1 MIRKSNSLVG
11 SSLLAAALIL
21 SAAPGAQADW
31 ARFRGPNGSG
41 VAADSKPVPTTW
53 GADKNIKW
61 QLDMPGPGTSAPI
74 IVGDKVFVT
83 CWTGYAEDERGDS
96 GNLDDLKRNL
106 ICVDR
111 KAGKILWNK
120 EVKAKLPEDRFSG
133 QFTNHG
139 YASHTPVS
147 DGERVYAFFGKSGVH
162 AFDLDGKL
170 LWSADVGDGLDRRG
184 WGSAASPILAGD
196 KLIVTASIE
205 SNALIALDKKTGKE
219 IWNSAADVFSGVWG
233 TPILAGPKGRE
244 ELVLA
249 INGEIWG
256 VNPESGKLNWYAPGL
271 SGRNATI
278 SMIESD
284 GVVFGLGSQ
293 GAGSIA
299 VKTGGKDDVGSS
311 HTVWKGKD
319 GPNII
324 TPVLHDGRL
333 YWANGSLAYC
343 RDAKTGEEIYTER
356 LPGASASPSSGG
368 GRLGQGPPAGGHP
381 GGPPQGGP
389 EYRGGRPGGD
399 GQPGGPGGQRAG
411 GPGGPR
417 GGGPGG
423 GRSGGGGGRFG
434 GSDYAS
440 PIAAG
445 GHMYALLGSGETL
458 VVKLGDKFE
467 FVGRNKLG
475 EAGERFT
482 GTPAADGGQLFI
494 RSSKRL
500 YCIAE

>member
-1 MIRKSNSLVG
+1 MIHTSNSLVG

-21 SAAPGAQADW
+21 SAVPGAQADW
-31 ARFRGPNGSG
+31 PRFRGPNGSG
-41 VAADSKPVPTTW
+41 VAADSKLVPTAW
-53 GADKNIKW
+53 GSDKNLQW

-74 IVGDKVFVT
+74 VVGDKVFIT
-83 CWTGYAEDERGDS
+83 CWTGYAEDDQNATGKME
-96 GNLDDLKRNL
+96 DLKRNL

-111 KAGKILWNK
+111 RSGKILWNK
-120 EVKAKLPEDRFSG
+120 AVKAKLPEDRFSG
-133 QFTNHG
+133 MFTNHG

-162 AFDLDGKL
+162 AFDLDGNQ
-170 LWSADVGDGLDRRG
+170 LWSKDVGDGLDRRG

-219 IWNSAADVFSGVWG
+219 IWNSAADVFSGIWG
-233 TPILAGPKGRE
+233 TPILAGPEGKE

-256 VNPESGKLNWYAPGL
+256 VNPGTGKLNWYAPGL

-299 VKTGGKDDVGSS
+299 IKAGGKDDVVAS

-356 LPGASASPSSGG
+356 LPGGSASSGSRGG
-368 GRLGQGPPAGGHP
+368 GRPEGGFGGRP
-381 GGPPQGGP
+381 GGQYGNP
-389 EYRGGRPGGD
+389 EYRGGRPGGA
-399 GQPGGPGGQRAG
+399 GQPGGPGGQRSG
-411 GPGGPR
+411 GPGGQR

-440 PIAAG
+440 PIVAG
-445 GHMYALLGSGETL
+445 GHMFALLGTGETI

-475 EAGERFT
+475 AAGERFT
-482 GTPAADGGQLFI
+482 ATPAADDGQLFI

>member
-1 MIRKSNSLVG
+1 MNCITLSLNG
-11 SSLLAAALIL
+11 SLLLAAGLIL
-21 SAAPGAQADW
+21 STAPGAMADW

-53 GADKNIKW
+53 SEDKNIAW

-83 CWTGYAEDERGDS
+83 CWTGYAEDDQNAS
-96 GNLDDLKRNL
+96 GKLEDLKRNL

-111 KAGKILWNK
+111 KTGKILWNK
-120 EVKAKLPEDRFSG
+120 AVKAKLPEDPFSG
-133 QFTNHG
+133 MFTNHG

-162 AFDLDGKL
+162 AFDMAGKK
-170 LWSADVGDGLDRRG
+170 LWSKDVGDGRDQRG

-205 SNALIALDKKTGKE
+205 SNALIALDKNTGKE
-219 IWNSAADVFSGVWG
+219 IWNSAADVFSGIWG
-233 TPILAGPKGRE
+233 TPILAGPKGKE
-244 ELVLA
+244 EIVLA
-249 INGEIWG
+249 INGEVWG
-256 VNPESGKLNWYAPGL
+256 VNPESGKLNWYAQGL

-278 SMIESD
+278 SMVESD
-284 GVVFGLGSQ
+284 GVVFGLGSR
-293 GAGSIA
+293 GSGSMAIKA
-299 VKTGGKDDVGSS
+299 GGKDDVGET
-311 HTVWKGKD
+311 HTVWEGKD

-324 TPVLHDGRL
+324 TPVVHGGRL
-333 YWANGSLAYC
+333 YWATGSLAYC

-356 LPGASASPSSGG
+356 LPGASASSGG
-368 GRLGQGPPAGGHP
+368 RSGGF
-381 GGPPQGGP
+381 G
-389 EYRGGRPGGD
+389 GGRPGGD
-399 GQPGGPGGQRAG
+399 RQPGGPGGQRAGGRPGGDRQPGGPGGQRAG
-411 GPGGPR
+411 GPGGQR

-423 GRSGGGGGRFG
+423 GRSGGGGGGRFG

-445 GHMYALLGSGETL
+445 GHLFALLGTGEMI
-458 VVKLGDKFE
+458 VVKLGDEFK

-475 EAGERFT
+475 DTGERFT
-482 GTPAADGGQLFI
+482 GSPAADDGQLFI